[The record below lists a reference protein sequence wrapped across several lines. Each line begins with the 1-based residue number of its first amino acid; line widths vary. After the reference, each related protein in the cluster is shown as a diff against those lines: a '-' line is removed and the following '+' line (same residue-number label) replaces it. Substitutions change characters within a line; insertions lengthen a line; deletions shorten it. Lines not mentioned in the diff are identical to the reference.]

1 MKPVIVT
8 DASFERE
15 VLQSD
20 IPVLVDFWAPWCAP
34 CRIIAP
40 VLEEIA
46 REYDGKIKIAKLN
59 TDENSVAMRY
69 NIRGIPTLL
78 LFKNGE
84 VVDTI
89 IGAVPKNVIVDKINY
104 FAQGVSA
111 LN

>member
-1 MKPVIVT
+1 MKPINVT
-8 DASFERE
+8 DATFNE
-15 VLQSD
+15 VVLKSD

-40 VLEEIA
+40 LLEEIA
-46 REYDGKIKIAKLN
+46 REYAGRVKIAKLN

-78 LFKNGE
+78 LFINGE

-89 IGAVPKNVIVDKINY
+89 VGAVPKNVIVDKINY
-104 FAQGVSA
+104 FTQGVSA